1 MCSLMDTMDN
11 TRHSKSSSLK
21 LVTRMKVTRRALVRV
36 EHSRDKYTYK
46 PYVGLRQ
53 GLDRV

>member
-1 MCSLMDTMDN
+1 MDTMDN